1 MDFNQIIGYLL
12 ALLAGISI
20 GMMGSGGSILT
31 VPILVYIMHIEPVL
45 ATAYSLF
52 IVGTSAATGSIRNI
66 RKKQVNFKIVFGF
79 GLASILSVFFTR
91 TYLLPLIP
99 DTIEL
104 ANDSVISKSN
114 FIMIIFALV
123 MLAAS
128 SKMIKPRKKNIEFQ
142 QEIVTS
148 FVPLAI
154 QGILIG
160 LIAGLVG
167 AGGGFLIVP
176 TLVFFA
182 HLPMRTAIGTS
193 VTIIA
198 IQSLIGFT
206 GDLIVQDIQW
216 SVVLIFTAVSTI
228 GVFIGMRWANK
239 VSDKLLRQIFGWFV
253 LAMAVFIL
261 LKEVN
266 LSNLSV

>member
-1 MDFNQIIGYLL
+1 MDFNHIIGYLL

-31 VPILVYIMHIEPVL
+31 VPILVYIMHIEPIL

-52 IVGTSAATGSIRNI
+52 IVGTSAAAGSIRNI
-66 RKKQVNFKIVFGF
+66 RKKQVNFKIVCSF

-99 DTIEL
+99 ASIEL
-104 ANDSVISKSN
+104 NNNSVISKSN

-123 MLAAS
+123 MLAATAKMLRP
-128 SKMIKPRKKNIEFQ
+128 SKK
-142 QEIVTS
+142 EILTQDETDVNFLSLT
-148 FVPLAI
+148 I
-154 QGILIG
+154 QGSLIG
-160 LIAGLVG
+160 LIAGSVG

-182 HLPMRTAIGTS
+182 YLPMKKAIGTS
-193 VTIIA
+193 ITIVA

-206 GDLIVQDIQW
+206 GDLLVQDIQW
-216 SVVLIFTAVSTI
+216 NIVLIFTAVSII

-239 VSDKLLRQIFGWFV
+239 VSDKLLKQIFGWFV
-253 LAMAVFIL
+253 LAMAIFIL

-266 LSNLSV
+266 PFNLSV